1 MKNYSELVA
10 VLTDVQLLEAARQ
23 GEQDAFGELVRRH
36 YPRCINVAT
45 SILRDPGEAEE
56 EAQNACWKAFEH
68 LDQFQ
73 GEAEFSSW
81 LLRIVKNQC
90 LMLIRRRR
98 GVQLVRLDDRAPE
111 DGSMS
116 IQLPSAEV
124 DPEGEFGSEEVRQL
138 LHTELRRIPPLF
150 RNVILLRDVQQL
162 SITDVAEQ
170 LGITV
175 AAAKSRLLR
184 ARGELRQRMM
194 RHCGKTGAWSL
205 MTANAAPPDRVF
217 HQYSARV
224 A

>member
-1 MKNYSELVA
+1 MQNCFHLVSLSDA
-10 VLTDVQLLEAARQ
+10 KLLEAARQ
-23 GEQDAFGELVRRH
+23 GSKDAFGELVRRH
-36 YPRCINVAT
+36 HPRCVSLAS

-56 EAQNACWKAFEH
+56 EVQNACWKAFKH

-98 GVQLVRLDDRAPE
+98 GVQLVRLDDRGTEGGMPLE
-111 DGSMS
+111 LSSG
-116 IQLPSAEV
+116 EV
-124 DPEGEFGSEEVRQL
+124 DPEGEFGSREVQRL
-138 LHTELRRIPPLF
+138 LQTEIRRIPPLL
-150 RNVILLRDVQQL
+150 RNVMMLRDVKQL
-162 SITDVAEQ
+162 SITDVADH

-184 ARGELRQRMM
+184 GRLELRERMS

-205 MTANAAPPDRVF
+205 MTGVAAPPERVF
-217 HQYSARV
+217 HQYWARP